1 MSEASQASARAL
13 QALLASI
20 LQWEVSVPIC
30 CLAPQTRHHQT
41 CCHVPLLYFS
51 LFTKAQQGDVCGAGE
66 GACKELLPTE
76 VEKEEKGWGHEVAP
90 QGRVLGPLE
99 GKDWFCSPIPPVLF

>member
-1 MSEASQASARAL
+1 M
-13 QALLASI
+13 
-20 LQWEVSVPIC
+20 PIC

-66 GACKELLPTE
+66 GVCKELLPTE

-99 GKDWFCSPIPPVLF
+99 GKGWFCSPIPPVLF